1 MLSLPRTQVR
11 SLVGEL
17 RSCKLRGVTKN
28 KKQQEEKSVRLQQT
42 EVQGVD
48 AGKGLTG
55 HEEQMGFI
63 PHPRRF

>member
-17 RSCKLRGVTKN
+17 RSCKLCGITKN
-28 KKQQEEKSVRLQQT
+28 KKQEEKSMRLQQSK
-42 EVQGVD
+42 VQGVE

-63 PHPRRF
+63 PHARRF

>member
-1 MLSLPRTQVR
+1 MFSLPRTQVR

-17 RSCKLRGVTKN
+17 RSCKLCGITKN
-28 KKQQEEKSVRLQQT
+28 KKQQEEKSMRLQQSQ
-42 EVQGVD
+42 VQGVE

-63 PHPRRF
+63 PHARRF